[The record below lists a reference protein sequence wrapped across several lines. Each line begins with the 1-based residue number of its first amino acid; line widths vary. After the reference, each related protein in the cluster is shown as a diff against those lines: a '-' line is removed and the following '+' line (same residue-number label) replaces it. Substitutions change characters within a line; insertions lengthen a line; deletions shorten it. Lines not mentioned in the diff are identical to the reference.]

1 MTQAKPDT
9 PEKLTRKRV
18 VLLATNNSHS
28 IIGEIVDG
36 KTNTIAYSAYGEQSA
51 QQDIQTRLGFNGQLR
66 ERSIGWYLLGNGYRA
81 YNPRLMRFHSPDSW
95 SPFGRGGLNAY
106 MYCVGDPVNRSDPTG
121 HNPFVAAALFFK
133 DKVSQ
138 AFSGY
143 KTHPEFNVDLNKATN
158 FFREAQSSKPDV
170 NGGGISDFLKAGA
183 PILTTHRRVSLIG
196 KYPPQDVGNNNNN
209 RVNWSRT
216 IPPVVVIRPPVP
228 KTVSPPRSVSFN
240 KSVKLHDGPT
250 NPAPK
255 IEHNQL
261 QGGEVLPRQN
271 HWPSSESLSSN
282 GSSWTNASSPRQ
294 GSSISIS
301 SDRYERAAELREM
314 DEMIQRLDALSR
326 WSSRDSFHSAV
337 SSIRSQ

>member
-1 MTQAKPDT
+1 MAHPKPD
-9 PEKLTRKRV
+9 RKRV
-18 VLLATNNSHS
+18 VLLATNSSRS

-36 KTNTIAYSAYGEQSA
+36 KTNTIAYSTYGEQSA
-51 QQDIQTRLGFNGQLR
+51 QQDIQTRVGFNGQLR

-121 HNPFVAAALFFK
+121 HNPFLALAMFAK
-133 DKVSQ
+133 DKLSNT
-138 AFSGY
+138 GY
-143 KTHPEFNVDLNKATN
+143 KPHPDFNVNLNNATN
-158 FFREAQSSKPDV
+158 FFREAQSSKPYV
-170 NGGGISDFLKAGA
+170 NGGGISDLFKAGA
-183 PILTTHRRVSLIG
+183 PTLTTHRRVSLIG

-271 HWPSSESLSSN
+271 HWPSNESLSSI
-282 GSSWTNASSPRQ
+282 GSSWTNASDPVD
-294 GSSISIS
+294 GLSIH
-301 SDRYERAAELREM
+301 SDRFSRSSSLRSLTEALDRINQLER
-314 DEMIQRLDALSR
+314 DQR
-326 WSSRDSFHSAV
+326 WSSSESFHSAV
-337 SSIRSQ
+337 SSIRDP